1 MQIHCLTC
9 VALRYQA
16 GILGHS
22 MTEMKAFFTS
32 GFNTLKISSMVFRL
46 AFRISAKKVDH
57 CNVIFYKYHVEDV
70 WDISYWMPGWLPIV
84 DQRRIFMNT
93 IIFLALLAVSIQYL
107 GYLCDDFGSWKL
119 VCIICI
125 FCFLF
130 LCRRHSQSIPLFLLL
145 LATRFFGDT
154 YLCLTKRVYI
164 PVTIQSGLSDRRRN
178 QLQFLPDTF
187 IYYTHIHPNGYSVSM
202 AHALDDKCPR
212 HFLHHYCA

>member
-1 MQIHCLTC
+1 MHHYFHLPAGYADRYASDCLRTNKSILVC
-9 VALRYQA
+9 KSNHPPA
-16 GILGHS
+16 GL
-22 MTEMKAFFTS
+22 FCRCFTLS
-32 GFNTLKISSMVFRL
+32 VLS
-46 AFRISAKKVDH
+46 VDIQQKDFLFH
-57 CNVIFYKYHVEDV
+57 
-70 WDISYWMPGWLPIV
+70 W
-84 DQRRIFMNT
+84 NT
-93 IIFLALLAVSIQYL
+93 IRNRSSHF
-107 GYLCDDFGSWKL
+107 
-119 VCIICI
+119 I

-130 LCRRHSQSIPLFLLL
+130 LYRRHSQSIPLFLLL